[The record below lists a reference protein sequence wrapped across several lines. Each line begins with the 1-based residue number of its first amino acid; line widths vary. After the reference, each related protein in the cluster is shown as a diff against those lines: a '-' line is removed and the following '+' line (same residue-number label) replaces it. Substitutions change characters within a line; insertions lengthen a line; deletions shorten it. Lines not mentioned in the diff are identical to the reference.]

1 MNNEEWI
8 TARPPTE
15 EEVINGNWCIV
26 TTHSGRAVPRDGSYV
41 RDCWNNVR
49 PTDPIA
55 WMPMPAPYQPPP
67 PKPAAG
73 ELWDHC
79 RGGNVFIV
87 GFSRDG
93 SVVYQWFDTGSL
105 KEISPEEFPKHF
117 TKLP

>member
-1 MNNEEWI
+1 MNTEEWI
-8 TARPPTE
+8 ASRPPTE
-15 EEVINGNWCIV
+15 EEVSDCKRCIV
-26 TTHSGRAVPRDGSYV
+26 TTHSGTVVSSYCGSYV

-55 WMPMPAPYQPPP
+55 WMPMPERYQPS